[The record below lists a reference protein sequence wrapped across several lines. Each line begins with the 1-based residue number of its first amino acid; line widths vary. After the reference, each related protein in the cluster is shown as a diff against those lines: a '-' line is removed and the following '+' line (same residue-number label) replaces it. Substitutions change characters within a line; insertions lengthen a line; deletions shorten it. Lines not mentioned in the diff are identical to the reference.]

1 MKVFGITLWLCFINA
16 ICFAEEAADVADS
29 KLFDQFTEV
38 FMKFGVDGVF
48 NLKGQALYLIGV
60 FAIISL
66 CTNMALY
73 SGDIRLN
80 QMIVMVLK
88 TAFFIMLA
96 LSWTDFLNMIFKG
109 FHTAGIV
116 AATGNTS
123 GLDLWSPSALISQ
136 GDRLTSELGAA
147 VWSQKFEVTSL
158 HTLIL
163 SGMAWLIIKI
173 CFFWMAFT
181 LMLTKIEFAIFGAIT
196 MILMPFGMLRWTETY
211 FNKCVN
217 GVFHFGIKMMVLHF
231 IFGILSLNADKFT
244 WMSKNAAA
252 VGTSLSAGDVANQIA
267 LYLLTALLVW
277 QVPEMAAG
285 MLNGSPTI
293 SGGTAV
299 AGAGR
304 AYGLGRQAYTM
315 AKGVANRANKT
326 IKAAGKTGRVVK
338 GKFDQWMDPDGVKSV
353 QNKYGPMV

>member
-96 LSWTDFLNMIFKG
+96 LSWTDFLNMIFDS
-109 FHTAGIV
+109 FHKAGIV
-116 AATGNTS
+116 AAGADS
-123 GLDLWSPSALISQ
+123 GSFDLWSPSGLVSQ

-147 VWSQKFEVTSL
+147 VWEQKFEVSNL
-158 HTLIL
+158 PALAL
-163 SGMAWLIIKI
+163 SGIAWLIIKI

-231 IFGILSLNADKFT
+231 IFGILSLNSDKFT

-252 VGTSLSAGDVANQIA
+252 VGASLSAGDVANQIA

-304 AYGLGRQAYTM
+304 AYGLGRQGASTVSS
-315 AKGVANRANKT
+315 AVKGGYKGSKRVLKATQWGWNKIKT
-326 IKAAGKTGRVVK
+326 II
-338 GKFDQWMDPDGVKSV
+338 P
-353 QNKYGPMV
+353 

>member
-96 LSWTDFLNMIFKG
+96 LSWTDFLNMIFDS
-109 FHTAGIV
+109 FHKAGIV
-116 AATGNTS
+116 AAGADS
-123 GLDLWSPSALISQ
+123 GSFDLWSPSGLVSQ

-147 VWSQKFEVTSL
+147 VWEQKFEVSNL
-158 HTLIL
+158 PALAL
-163 SGMAWLIIKI
+163 SGIAWLIIKI

-181 LMLTKIEFAIFGAIT
+181 LMLTKIEFALFGAIT

-231 IFGILSLNADKFT
+231 IFGILSLNSDKFT

-252 VGTSLSAGDVANQIA
+252 VGASLSAGDVANQIA

-293 SGGTAV
+293 SGGTAM

-304 AYGLGRQAYTM
+304 AYGLGAPAGRVAGQAG
-315 AKGVANRANKT
+315 AF
-326 IKAAGKTGRVVK
+326 AGKVAGGALYKHTRAGRYVGNKAIAAANFVK
-338 GKFDQWMDPDGVKSV
+338 NLKFW
-353 QNKYGPMV
+353 

>member
-1 MKVFGITLWLCFINA
+1 MKILGISLWLCLINA
-16 ICFAEEAADVADS
+16 VCFAEEVADATDS

-48 NLKGQALYLIGV
+48 NLKGQALYLIAA

-116 AATGNTS
+116 AATGSTG
-123 GLDLWSPSALISQ
+123 GLELWSPSGLVSQ
-136 GDRLTSELGAA
+136 GDKLTSALGEA
-147 VWSQKFEVTSL
+147 VWKQKVEFSSL
-158 HTLIL
+158 PTLAL
-163 SGMAWLIIKI
+163 SGIAWLIIKI
-173 CFFWMAFT
+173 CFFWMAFSS
-181 LMLTKIEFAIFGAIT
+181 MLTQIEFAIFGAIT

-244 WMSKNAAA
+244 WMSNKAAA

-285 MLNGSPTI
+285 MLNGSPSL
-293 SGGTAV
+293 SGGTAL

-304 AYGLGRQAYTM
+304 AYGLGAPAGRVAGQAG
-315 AKGVANRANKT
+315 AF
-326 IKAAGKTGRVVK
+326 AGKVVGGTLYKHTRAGRFVGNKAIAAANYVK
-338 GKFDQWMDPDGVKSV
+338 NLKFW
-353 QNKYGPMV
+353 

>member
-1 MKVFGITLWLCFINA
+1 MTVFGITLWLCFINA

-38 FMKFGVDGVF
+38 FMKYGVDGVF

-96 LSWTDFLNMIFKG
+96 LSWTDFLNMIFNG

-116 AATGNTS
+116 AATGSTS

-136 GDRLTSELGAA
+136 GDKLTADLGEAI
-147 VWSQKFEVTSL
+147 WKQKFEYSNL
-158 HTLIL
+158 PAMAMCGI
-163 SGMAWLIIKI
+163 AWLIIKI

-181 LMLTKIEFAIFGAIT
+181 LMLTKIEFALFGAIT

-252 VGTSLSAGDVANQIA
+252 VGSTLSAGDVANQIA

-304 AYGLGRQAYTM
+304 AYGLGRQGYVM
-315 AKGVANRANKT
+315 AKGAANGVNKT
-326 IKAAGKTGRVVK
+326 IKAAGNV
-338 GKFDQWMDPDGVKSV
+338 GKFTRGKFNQWMDPDGVKSV
-353 QNKYGPMV
+353 QNEYGPMV